1 MDQQGSTGMT
11 AHMIGY
17 PLFDTTQ
24 SGQLSKLPVHLRVA
38 RQGCKTA
45 DIRIAVKNAQC
56 PAFKKQMQRQTD
68 FHPCLNGFEV
78 QPPLAV
84 YPDKI
89 LRCELAEIRI
99 TQAGITTKWQVITF
113 RKNTEMKT

>member
-1 MDQQGSTGMT
+1 MDQQGGTGMT

-45 DIRIAVKNAQC
+45 DIRIAVKTAQC
-56 PAFKKQMQRQTD
+56 PAFKKQMQRQT
-68 FHPCLNGFEV
+68 V
-78 QPPLAV
+78 AV
-84 YPDKI
+84 
-89 LRCELAEIRI
+89 LQIRQDRGGNPSAV
-99 TQAGITTKWQVITF
+99 TSAV
-113 RKNTEMKT
+113 